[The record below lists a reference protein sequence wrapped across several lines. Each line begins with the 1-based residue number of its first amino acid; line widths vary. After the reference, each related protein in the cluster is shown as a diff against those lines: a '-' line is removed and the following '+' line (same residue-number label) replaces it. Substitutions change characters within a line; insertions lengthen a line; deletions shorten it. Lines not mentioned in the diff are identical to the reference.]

1 MRRCADKIELLEFQ
15 REIDELLRGQRF
27 LMEELCVTSAGP
39 VRVWTRGDDPTK
51 PLVYLSAGMHG
62 DEPAGPLAVKDLL
75 EKGLSTEYRWVICPI
90 LNPTGLAACTRDN
103 ADGCDMNRDYLR
115 RITKEVRAHAE
126 WWEKRQAPDLFMS
139 LHEDWESEGFY
150 FYEINLG
157 EDCPERARELL
168 AAVENHLPIDPHD
181 MVDDHE
187 VREKGWIYHEA
198 KADFPDAWPEAIF
211 MADRGCPLSFTF
223 ETPSCASAL
232 GDRVAALVAAVEASL
247 RLMGWESRD

>member
-1 MRRCADKIELLEFQ
+1 MRRCADKIALSEFQ
-15 REIDELLRGQRF
+15 REIDELLSLQGC
-27 LMEELCVTSAGP
+27 EVEDLCETSAGP
-39 VRVWTRGDDPTK
+39 LRIWIRGDDQTK

-62 DEPAGPLAVKDLL
+62 DEPAGPLAVKALL
-75 EKGLSTEYRWVICPI
+75 EKGLSTEYRWVICPL

-103 ADGCDMNRDYLR
+103 ADGYDMNRDYLR
-115 RITKEVRAHAE
+115 RITPEVRAHAE

-157 EDCPERARELL
+157 EDCPERAHALL
-168 AAVENHLPIDPHD
+168 NAVAGHLPIDPHD
-181 MVDDHE
+181 IVDDHE

-211 MADRGCPLSFTF
+211 MADLGCPLSFTF
-223 ETPSCASAL
+223 ETPSCAAAL
-232 GDRVAALVAAVEASL
+232 GARVAALVAAVEAAL
-247 RLMGWESRD
+247 RLVRCESKG

>member
-1 MRRCADKIELLEFQ
+1 
-15 REIDELLRGQRF
+15 
-27 LMEELCVTSAGP
+27 
-39 VRVWTRGDDPTK
+39 
-51 PLVYLSAGMHG
+51 
-62 DEPAGPLAVKDLL
+62 
-75 EKGLSTEYRWVICPI
+75 
-90 LNPTGLAACTRDN
+90 
-103 ADGCDMNRDYLR
+103 
-115 RITKEVRAHAE
+115 
-126 WWEKRQAPDLFMS
+126 MS
-139 LHEDWESEGFY
+139 LHEDWESDGFY

-247 RLMGWESRD
+247 RLMGWECRA